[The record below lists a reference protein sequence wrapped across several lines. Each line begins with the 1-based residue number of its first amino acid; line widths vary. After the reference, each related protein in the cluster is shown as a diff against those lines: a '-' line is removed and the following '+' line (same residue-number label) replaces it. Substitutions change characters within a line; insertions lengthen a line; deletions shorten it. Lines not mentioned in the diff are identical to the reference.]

1 MPTKLRTAV
10 RKSLFPLAGKH
21 SGSNV
26 GIATEGTVFYCPSCS
41 AWRRRMLSTAATA
54 NNYRTRNGAIRHDF
68 HNNNNN
74 NNNNS
79 VNTTTTVRRYL
90 SSSAARSN
98 GAAGIA
104 HIDVNLNK
112 NVPARYRELHAALKE
127 LEDVAA
133 DHISLSRLQL
143 AQRGLESEEHVVRV
157 AVLGVNDARSTR
169 RLVRLLLADPLS
181 EEQSWEELIDS
192 YGIEGSNGLLI
203 RYGEESRIV
212 ENSLCPTISVNSPL
226 LKQGKIELF
235 VSTLGSGPEPD
246 NGPVTD
252 EAFFVPTITLEATES
267 GAHEVIRYPV
277 HKTIICGV
285 GTEGLVAYSGLL
297 GRADLKSSE
306 KLVHGAIELNV
317 AEATQKD
324 SKVTFVNMQ
333 VAETALAKFRESVQF
348 ASEYERGWTAGGV
361 QAVVDWLPT
370 TSRAGLS
377 TDLRTIIQSLL
388 DTAEEGV
395 VADEA
400 TRSREFELTDTSA
413 ATRQSLD
420 QSVSIWAERA
430 HTELRNSLD
439 EGFASRRWN
448 GLSWWKLFWR
458 VDDVGS
464 VMSEVLQ
471 TRFLLRSEKEMIWT
485 AGRVK
490 QTGLLDGAPNS
501 PDLTEVSSVKDTEQ
515 TEAGSTQ
522 TENETPPWP
531 LQIATSRLNM
541 LRTTIP
547 SMQALSQGLV
557 LFSASTTGLTSA
569 LSALLYTSSS
579 TGLYEA
585 CSIAAVGLMYSLR
598 RQQVKWETARSSWQ
612 AEVREKGRTA
622 LIETEQVLR
631 RLIRDGPSLRRDE
644 SAEERAKMVI
654 ARARKALEDVRG
666 K

>member
-10 RKSLFPLAGKH
+10 RKSLLPLAGKN
-21 SGSNV
+21 SGGNV
-26 GIATEGTVFYCPSCS
+26 GITTEGTVFYCPSCS
-41 AWRRRMLSTAATA
+41 TWRRRMVSTAATT
-54 NNYRTRNGAIRHDF
+54 NNYRTRNGGLRHVF
-68 HNNNNN
+68 HSNNNI
-74 NNNNS
+74 
-79 VNTTTTVRRYL
+79 NTTTMVRRYL
-90 SSSAARSN
+90 SSSAASSN
-98 GAAGIA
+98 GPAGLV
-104 HIDVNLNK
+104 DVNIKK
-112 NVPARYRELHAALKE
+112 NVPARFRELYAALKE

-143 AQRGLESEEHVVRV
+143 VQRGLESEEHVVRV
-157 AVLGVNDARSTR
+157 AVLGVNDTRSTR
-169 RLVRLLLADPLS
+169 RLVRLLLADPLT

-203 RYGEESRIV
+203 RYGEESGIV
-212 ENSLCPTISVNSPL
+212 ENSLCPTISINSPL
-226 LKQGKIELF
+226 LRQGKIELF
-235 VSTLGSGPEPD
+235 VSTLGTEPEPD

-252 EAFFVPTITLEATES
+252 EAFFVPTITVQAAES
-267 GAHEVIRYPV
+267 GAHEVVRYPV
-277 HKTIICGV
+277 HKTIICGA
-285 GTEGLVAYSGLL
+285 GTEGLLAYSGLL
-297 GRADLKSSE
+297 GRAALKASE
-306 KLVHGAIELNV
+306 KMVHGAIELNV
-317 AEATQKD
+317 EGATRKD
-324 SKVTFVNMQ
+324 STVTFVNTQ
-333 VAETALAKFRESVQF
+333 VAETALARFRESVQF
-348 ASEYERGWTAGGV
+348 ASEYEHGWTAGGV
-361 QAVVDWLPT
+361 QSVADWLPT
-370 TSRAGLS
+370 TCANGLS
-377 TDLRTIIQSLL
+377 TDLQTIIQSLL

-400 TRSREFELTDTSA
+400 TRSREFELTNTSA
-413 ATRQSLD
+413 ETRQNLD
-420 QSVSIWAERA
+420 HSVSIWAERA

-471 TRFLLRSEKEMIWT
+471 TRFLLQSEKEMIWT

-501 PDLTEVSSVKDTEQ
+501 SDLTEVTAQNTEQ
-515 TEAGSTQ
+515 TESGSTQ
-522 TENETPPWP
+522 TENEIPPWP

-547 SMQALSQGLV
+547 SLQALSQSLV

-585 CSIAAVGLMYSLR
+585 CTIAAVGLMYSLR
-598 RQQVKWETARSSWQ
+598 RQQAKWEKARSLWQ

-631 RLIRDGPSLRRDE
+631 QLIRDGPSLRRDE
-644 SAEERAKMVI
+644 SAELRAKQVI
-654 ARARKALEDVRG
+654 ARARRALKDVQ
-666 K
+666 KK